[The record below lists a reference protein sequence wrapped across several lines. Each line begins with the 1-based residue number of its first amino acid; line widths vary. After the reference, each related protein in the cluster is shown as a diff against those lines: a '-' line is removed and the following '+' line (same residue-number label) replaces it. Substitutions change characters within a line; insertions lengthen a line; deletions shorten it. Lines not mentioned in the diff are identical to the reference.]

1 MEVLLHHILEGGEVL
16 LVLLSRGVVGVEGLL
31 ADEKTLYIVLLGL
44 VVDVDPWGD
53 LAEGVFLLSPGV
65 SVGAEGVREGGVDA
79 HTGLTST
86 EDSRVHLL
94 GGGVLEALHRAD
106 EVGGGVEGVVA
117 GKAVNLVEVLDEA
130 VAVADLRVEDV
141 GVVVAL
147 GDDVCHLSKPFL

>member
-1 MEVLLHHILEGGEVL
+1 M
-16 LVLLSRGVVGVEGLL
+16 LLSRGVVGVEGLL
-31 ADEKTLYIVLLGL
+31 ADDKPLHIVLLGL
-44 VVDVDPWGD
+44 VVDVDPLID
-53 LAEGVFLLSPGV
+53 LAEGLFFLSPGV
-65 SVGAEGVREGGVDA
+65 SVGADGVGEGGVDA

-94 GGGVLEALHRAD
+94 GGGVLKALHRAD
-106 EVGGGVEGVVA
+106 EIGGGGEVEAA
-117 GKAVNLVEVLDEA
+117 GKAVDLVEVLDEA